1 VQRHRA
7 AVRAPDE
14 HGRAL
19 RGRLDDTCQV
29 VDARVAGVRL
39 VGPAVPAP
47 IPAHD
52 PVRVRQAR
60 ELHVPGLPVQEEVM
74 AEHDRTARPDDLA
87 KHTPAVH
94 REVPAFHPRHRLN
107 LARPVH
113 TPTRQSCICAT
124 RDRLPRG
131 SSNTRPC
138 RTYPA
143 ASKAPVAT
151 RTHARVGDLPL
162 PQAPRRWGR
171 GRRHAVGRPLCA
183 TSGHAGQSIGMHAS
197 NARHSAALTKRVGQ
211 TLSRLWPHPGGTELH
226 PVRVGGFG
234 R

>member
-1 VQRHRA
+1 
-7 AVRAPDE
+7 
-14 HGRAL
+14 
-19 RGRLDDTCQV
+19 
-29 VDARVAGVRL
+29 
-39 VGPAVPAP
+39 
-47 IPAHD
+47 
-52 PVRVRQAR
+52 
-60 ELHVPGLPVQEEVM
+60 M
-74 AEHDRTARPDDLA
+74 AEHDRTARPDNLA

-107 LARPVH
+107 LARPVP

-197 NARHSAALTKRVGQ
+197 NARHSARADGIQVGRMCRTCATKREQRRPV
-211 TLSRLWPHPGGTELH
+211 SSEDRLGSACCVPCRSGTSWPTEHPCGPAMPRTAATSATDRA
-226 PVRVGGFG
+226 PPDPPR
-234 R
+234 